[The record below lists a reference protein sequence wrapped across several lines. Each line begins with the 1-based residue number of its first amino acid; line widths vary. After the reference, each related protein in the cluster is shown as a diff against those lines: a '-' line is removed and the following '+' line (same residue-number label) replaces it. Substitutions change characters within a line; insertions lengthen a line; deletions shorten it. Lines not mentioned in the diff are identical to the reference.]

1 MSEYQQHSQE
11 TSSPQTRA
19 GDRAQLSN
27 SQWRTQNPLYLPRW
41 SLAAMFV
48 VVLVLV
54 VAIVAIIV
62 AQRAAESAPAGD
74 PVIQVV
80 SARDTL
86 SQTQASSDEIDA
98 TAGPGAGGVEI
109 IISAVPSD
117 NLTIDGPL
125 LPTVSIT
132 STPVFLSVG
141 ATVEVAGVGG
151 QELNI
156 RNKPGLTDS
165 TILFR
170 AAEGTAYEVI
180 DGPQEADG
188 FSWWQVRDTQFQVQ
202 GWAVANY
209 LRVVQ

>member
-1 MSEYQQHSQE
+1 MSEYHQHSRE
-11 TSSPQTRA
+11 TSSPQTSA
-19 GDRAQLSN
+19 GNHVQLSN
-27 SQWRTQNPLYLPRW
+27 SQWRAQNPLFLPRC

-48 VVLVLV
+48 VVLVLAV
-54 VAIVAIIV
+54 SIVAIIV
-62 AQRAAESAPAGD
+62 AQRAAEAVPAGD

-80 SARDTL
+80 SARDTFSL
-86 SQTQASSDEIDA
+86 TQASSDEIDEA
-98 TAGPGAGGVEI
+98 AVPGAGGLEI

-117 NLTIDGPL
+117 NLTIDGPV

-132 STPVFLSVG
+132 STPVSLTVG

-170 AAEGTAYEVI
+170 AAEGTTYEVI

>member
-1 MSEYQQHSQE
+1 
-11 TSSPQTRA
+11 
-19 GDRAQLSN
+19 
-27 SQWRTQNPLYLPRW
+27 
-41 SLAAMFV
+41 MFV
-48 VVLVLV
+48 VVLALA

-80 SARDTL
+80 SARDTF

-98 TAGPGAGGVEI
+98 TADPGAGGVEI
-109 IISAVPSD
+109 IISAEPSD
-117 NLTIDGPL
+117 NLTIDGPV

-132 STPVFLSVG
+132 RTPLSLTVG
-141 ATVEVAGVGG
+141 ATVEVTGVGG

-170 AAEGTAYEVI
+170 VAEGTAFEVI